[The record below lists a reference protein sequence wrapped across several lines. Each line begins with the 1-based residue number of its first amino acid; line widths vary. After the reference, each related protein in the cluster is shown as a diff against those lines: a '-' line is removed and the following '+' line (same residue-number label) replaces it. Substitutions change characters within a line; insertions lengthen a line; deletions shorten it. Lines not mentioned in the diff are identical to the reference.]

1 MLNRIHID
9 RRVLVGFM
17 ILMLVM
23 NAMIL
28 FVHWD
33 QIRAGKNDF
42 PNFYSMAQ
50 MVREGRAADLADSG
64 VENGFVRR
72 VSDLPR
78 APNNHLPYE
87 LLIFVP
93 LTYLQFATAY
103 ILWTLLGLGML
114 AGVALLMRNFR
125 LGSPGFSLTFLMVL
139 AFFPVWYCLLMGQ
152 DSILLL
158 LLFAF
163 SLRFWKRGKEDAAGF
178 VLALGLFRP
187 QLVLPFVLVALL
199 GGKWK
204 FVRGFIPGAVLVVA
218 LSTWVVGF
226 HGMADYARILV
237 AQGTE
242 KSAEVLKE
250 RWTVQP
256 EKMATWRGFLTV
268 CLPEWI
274 PASFRVFL
282 VLFGTFT
289 GLLWAAKRM
298 RSARDE
304 ETFDLA
310 FAFAVAVV
318 TLVSFHSFLYD
329 FSLMILPVLIA
340 GAIVVSSVRVPARS
354 AYLVLTFGFLF
365 FLTPLYFELRRTDK
379 VGLFFLPASAAIWL
393 MSRWRKS
400 TSPVAPGDR
409 PLPSLQQ
416 RFDQGRAPCHAT
428 ALSLSLHRGKP
439 DK

>member
-1 MLNRIHID
+1 MLNRVHID
-9 RRVLVGFM
+9 RRVLIGFM
-17 ILMLVM
+17 ILMLVT

-28 FVHWD
+28 FAHWD

-42 PNFYSMAQ
+42 PNFYSNAQ
-50 MVREGRAADLADSG
+50 MVREGRAAEFADFAVHNS
-64 VENGFVRR
+64 FVRR

-78 APNNHLPYE
+78 EPFNHLPYE

-93 LTYLQFATAY
+93 LTYFQFATAY
-103 ILWTLLGLGML
+103 ILWTLVGLGML

-125 LGSPGFSLTFLMVL
+125 LGSTGFSLTFLTVL
-139 AFFPVWYCLLMGQ
+139 AFFPVWYCVLMGQ

-187 QLVLPFVLVALL
+187 QLVLPFVLVAFL

-226 HGMADYARILV
+226 HGMVDYARILV

-242 KSAEVLKE
+242 GSPSALAEQ
-250 RWTVQP
+250 WHVQP
-256 EKMATWRGFLTV
+256 EKMATWRGFLSV

-274 PASFRVFL
+274 PIGFRSFL
-282 VLFGTFT
+282 VLLGTFT

-298 RSARDE
+298 RSVRDE

-310 FAFAVAVV
+310 FALAVAVV

-340 GAIVVSSVRVPARS
+340 GAVVVSSVRVPEKN
-354 AYLVLTFGFLF
+354 AYLALTFGFLF

-379 VGLFFLPASAAIWL
+379 IGLFFLPASAAIWL
-393 MSRWRKS
+393 MSRWRNGS
-400 TSPVAPGDR
+400 SPVAAGDQHSAE
-409 PLPSLQQ
+409 PISL
-416 RFDQGRAPCHAT
+416 RT
-428 ALSLSLHRGKP
+428 V
-439 DK
+439 